1 MGLELIFLWNEI
13 PYLPVVSSNASLLG
27 SGKERGFSPFNTY
40 VLSVRISHSAG
51 ALHRATAKPAS
62 ILTMAFGH
70 LINSF
75 KQHTFQS
82 NFTKFA

>member
-1 MGLELIFLWNEI
+1 MWNEI

-27 SGKERGFSPFNTY
+27 SGKEQGFSPFNRY
-40 VLSVRISHSAG
+40 VLSVLKISRAAG
-51 ALHRATAKPAS
+51 VLHRATAKPAS
-62 ILTMAFGH
+62 VLTRAFGH